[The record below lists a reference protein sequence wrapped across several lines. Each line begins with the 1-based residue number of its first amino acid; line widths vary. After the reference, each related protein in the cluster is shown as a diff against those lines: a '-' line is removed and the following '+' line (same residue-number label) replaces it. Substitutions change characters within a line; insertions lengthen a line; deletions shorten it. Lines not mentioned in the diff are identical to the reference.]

1 MKYTFDTT
9 YTEADVIRFNILA
22 ALYTDEGR
30 TNTRNGR
37 IAFTMLV
44 LPISILL
51 LSRGPAS
58 ILPFAFGCGL
68 MVMLIVQLIGMRHFN
83 EKGIRDRMNALKKAG
98 KLDPLPPSRMEF
110 GEEWY
115 SDFSEDSRH
124 EDKYKHIHAIYADEI
139 GSVYL
144 FIFPTVALIIPAH
157 CFTSDTQREEFI
169 SFIRSRCPDKPFR
182 RVDITN
188 HKVTKE

>member
-9 YTEADVIRFNILA
+9 YTEADLIRFNILA

-30 TNTRNGR
+30 ASIRNGR
-37 IAFTMLV
+37 IAFTAIV
-44 LPISILL
+44 LPITVLL

-83 EKGIRDRMNALKKAG
+83 EKGIRDRLNNLKKSG
-98 KLDPLPPSRMEF
+98 KLEPLPPSRMEF
-110 GEEWY
+110 DEEWY

-124 EDKYKHIHAIYADEI
+124 EDKYKHIHAIYTDEV

-144 FIFPTVALIIPAH
+144 FIFQTVALIIPAH
-157 CFTSDTQREEFI
+157 SFASDAQREEFI

-182 RVDITN
+182 RVDIT
-188 HKVTKE
+188 HRKVTKE